1 MSPPIGPKGPAD
13 TTTGRV
19 LPFRRPE
26 VAPAAP
32 TTAAAPVAPSEPAS
46 AATPASTQQAATFD
60 AVAGSA
66 LSLAAPV
73 EGAALSQLVARLRA
87 TASPERAAPVGP
99 VVVKTAEGP
108 VLSGSVTIE
117 TRAALHQLDGVVRV
131 GGSLAIEGTIKNA
144 DLLALRDLKTVEG
157 RLTFESLKSH

>member
-26 VAPAAP
+26 VAPAAA
-32 TTAAAPVAPSEPAS
+32 TTATAPVAPSEPAS
-46 AATPASTQQAATFD
+46 AAAPVPSQQAATFD

-66 LSLAAPV
+66 VSLAAPV

-108 VLSGSVTIE
+108 VLSGSVAIE

>member
-13 TTTGRV
+13 TTLGRV

-26 VAPAAP
+26 VAPAAA
-32 TTAAAPVAPSEPAS
+32 TSATAPVAPSEPVSTS
-46 AATPASTQQAATFD
+46 APAHQQAATFE

-66 LSLAAPV
+66 VSLAAPV

-87 TASPERAAPVGP
+87 TAAPERAAPVGP

-108 VLSGSVTIE
+108 VLSGSVSIE

-131 GGSLAIEGTIKNA
+131 GGSLAVEGTIKNA

>member
-46 AATPASTQQAATFD
+46 AAASASSQQAATFE

-73 EGAALSQLVARLRA
+73 EGAALSQLVARLWA
-87 TASPERAAPVGP
+87 AASTERVAPVGP
-99 VVVKTAEGP
+99 AIVKTDEGL
-108 VLSGSVTIE
+108 VLSGSLTID
-117 TRAALHQLDGVVRV
+117 TREGFRQVKDAVRID
-131 GGSLAIEGTIKNA
+131 GSLAIEGTIKNV
-144 DLLALRDLKTVEG
+144 DLHNLSQLKSIAGSFVVD
-157 RLTFESLKSH
+157 SLKAQ